1 MDETGFIH
9 KQKYRKIVVSKGSSN
24 LWSNCDDT
32 NIHMTFVV
40 CASAAKSIAPL
51 LLILPVKRLNRDVLE
66 GFDN

>member
-32 NIHMTFVV
+32 NIHMNFVV
-40 CASAAKSIAPL
+40 CVSAAKYIAPQ
-51 LLILPVKRLNRDVLE
+51 LLILHIKRLNRDVLE
-66 GFDN
+66 GFYI